1 MHNWHFTRKKNL
13 HWFDKFFWL
22 KFLKKKSAK
31 RAMREC
37 HSLFSKGAIWE
48 CHSLFLPR
56 SGRGALNTLNLLP
69 WFLAQNNTCVKI
81 RNTMYTY
88 CCEHYCKM
96 MSFVTKFFMHKICK
110 STWKGFYSPITKEIQ
125 KIVILHLQCCT
136 FSIERAWKKN
146 QLFNG
151 ATETGPVTLVL
162 HRFSSFNEK

>member
-1 MHNWHFTRKKNL
+1 MLNVHVKDIFKRIWNTKFSKIESKSSSVVFKVQIEIKQEDFCTRGKE
-13 HWFDKFFWL
+13 
-22 KFLKKKSAK
+22 KKKYK
-31 RAMREC
+31 QEC
-37 HSLFSKGAIWE
+37 H
-48 CHSLFLPR
+48 
-56 SGRGALNTLNLLP
+56 TVQ
-69 WFLAQNNTCVKI
+69 AQYQQPHYI
-81 RNTMYTY
+81 MY

-151 ATETGPVTLVL
+151 ATETGPVTLKC
-162 HRFSSFNEK
+162 RFCKK

>member
-1 MHNWHFTRKKNL
+1 MADSKNWVFQNRFF
-13 HWFDKFFWL
+13 FDWAILNFFASVPM
-22 KFLKKKSAK
+22 KISQNF
-31 RAMREC
+31 MG
-37 HSLFSKGAIWE
+37 SKDGSKLWW
-48 CHSLFLPR
+48 
-56 SGRGALNTLNLLP
+56 LP

-81 RNTMYTY
+81 CNTVYMY

-151 ATETGPVTLVL
+151 ATETGPVTLKC
-162 HRFSSFNEK
+162 RFCKK

>member
-1 MHNWHFTRKKNL
+1 MW
-13 HWFDKFFWL
+13 WL
-22 KFLKKKSAK
+22 
-31 RAMREC
+31 
-37 HSLFSKGAIWE
+37 
-48 CHSLFLPR
+48 
-56 SGRGALNTLNLLP
+56 T
-69 WFLAQNNTCVKI
+69 WFLAQNNTCIKI
-81 RNTMYTY
+81 CNTVYMY

-162 HRFSSFNEK
+162 HRFSSFNEKTIFLLHEITARYINFEISAASKVEVFCKEAKSIFLRNHSLFLSH